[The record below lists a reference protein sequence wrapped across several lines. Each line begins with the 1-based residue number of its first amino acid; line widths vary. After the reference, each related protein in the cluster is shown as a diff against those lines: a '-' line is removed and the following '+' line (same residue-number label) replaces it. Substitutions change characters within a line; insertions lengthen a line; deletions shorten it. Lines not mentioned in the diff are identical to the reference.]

1 MYLNSRVPV
10 TLSTSRDFAH
20 IITELLTTKEWCAW
34 KNEATRLHVATYL
47 QGLRRHL
54 KIPTFF
60 QMSP

>member
-1 MYLNSRVPV
+1 MNLNSRAPT
-10 TLSTSRDFAH
+10 TLSTSGDFTW
-20 IITELLTTKEWCAW
+20 IITELLTKKKSGVW
-34 KNEATRLHVATYL
+34 KNEATSLYADRDL